1 MGSNSRVWVVLSGQI
16 NPSIIIELLSPN
28 ATSSTSGRPTIK
40 NTPTPTPTP
49 PPPPRS
55 GVSPSPPATSTPPS
69 RPPLIPAKSHQ
80 SGTIENHWN
89 DLPTSFLSAPTS
101 RNVSTTASRST
112 TPLPPD
118 PSSSSSTD
126 DFPHLLARL
135 FDPSTASTLGVKEK
149 TQLHDRILKASITE
163 AQKAELA
170 GVLEKVLGREE
181 TAAWGR
187 ERVVE
192 FVIRNNGVA
201 GWASAVRRGVECLCL
216 GQD

>member
-1 MGSNSRVWVVLSGQI
+1 M
-16 NPSIIIELLSPN
+16 LSP
-28 ATSSTSGRPTIK
+28 ALPFASSTPARR
-40 NTPTPTPTP
+40 TPPSAAPPAAPPSKTHPPP

-55 GVSPSPPATSTPPS
+55 GVPPSPPATSAPPS

-80 SGTIENHWN
+80 SGTIESHWN

-112 TPLPPD
+112 TPLPPE
-118 PSSSSSTD
+118 PSSSSSTE
-126 DFPHLLARL
+126 DFSRLLARL

-149 TQLHDRILKASITE
+149 SQLHERILKASITE

-170 GVLEKVLGREE
+170 GVLEKVLEREE

-192 FVIRNNGVA
+192 FVVRNNGVA
-201 GWASAVRRGVECLCL
+201 GWAGAVRRGVECLCL